1 MAALIA
7 GGTLVVAWALT
18 RVVLRFAVSR
28 GMIDV
33 PNDRSSHAEPTPRG
47 GGVAILVS
55 TLGALLLGWALGF
68 IAERVL
74 WGVGGGMAA
83 VGVVGWLD
91 DRRGLS
97 AAIRFGVHVAAAG
110 WALHWLG
117 GLPLL
122 DFGGHSAVRTGLLG
136 WPLGI
141 LGLVWMTNLYN
152 FMDGIDGLAAGQAIA
167 VGSIGGGLLYLS
179 GQPGLALLPLTLAAA
194 AAGFLA
200 WNRPPARIFMG
211 DVGSGALG
219 FGFGAIAVASENA
232 GAVPL
237 VLWVLLL
244 GVFVFDATVTLGR
257 RVLQRDRWY
266 APHRSHAYQ
275 RAVQGGLGHGAVS
288 AAACLLTVVL
298 GALAAV
304 ATVRPSFVPG
314 AVAIGVLLLAV
325 VYRRVERLSPMNA
338 PSGRRRDVPVA
349 LFVVNATWFFVAQR
363 MAPAIALRR
372 AGFDVHVASAP
383 DAEVAKLLE
392 NGFHHHPLRLARRGV
407 NPLQELHSFF
417 QLVRLYRALN
427 PDLVHHI
434 TIKPV
439 VYGGIASRLA
449 GVPGVVNS
457 ISGMGYVALA
467 PGGSGRL
474 LRVGARAAY
483 RAAFKHPNCTVIFE
497 NPDDMSTFLED
508 GLVPP
513 AGAALIR
520 GVGVDVDR
528 FRPVERV
535 RVRPTIVLP
544 ARMLRDKGVT
554 EFVEAARLLARRG
567 VEASFA
573 LVGDTDPGNPAAIP
587 REQLQRWAADGDVEW
602 WGWQDDMVDVYRR
615 SDVVCLPS
623 YREGLPTALVEAGAC
638 GLPVIATDV
647 PGCREIVRHQ
657 VTGLLVPVRDPV
669 ALADAITLLVQDPT
683 LRWRLGAAARAHVV
697 RHYSAE
703 HVLAQTL
710 AVYGRR
716 LPGLAGIADGAV
728 VHGTP

>member
-1 MAALIA
+1 MTVLIA
-7 GGTLVVAWALT
+7 AGALVVTWALT
-18 RVVLRFAVSR
+18 GLALRFALSR

-33 PNDRSSHAEPTPRG
+33 PNDRSTHDEPTPRG

-55 TLGALLLGWALGF
+55 ALGALVLGWALGLV
-68 IAERVL
+68 AERVL

-83 VGVVGWLD
+83 VGLVGWLD

-97 AAIRFGVHVAAAG
+97 VAVRFAVHAAAAG

-122 DFGGHSAVRTGLLG
+122 DLGAGSAIRTGLLG

-152 FMDGIDGLAAGQAIA
+152 FMDGIDGMAAGQAIA
-167 VGSIGGGLLYLS
+167 VGSIGGGLLYPS

-219 FGFGAIAVASENA
+219 FGFGAIAIASENA

-237 VLWVLLL
+237 LLWVLLL
-244 GVFVFDATVTLGR
+244 GVFVFDATVTLSR
-257 RVLQRDRWY
+257 RVLRRDRWY

-288 AAACLLTVVL
+288 GAACLLTLVL

-304 ATVRPSFVPG
+304 AMARPSFMPG
-314 AVAIGVLLLAV
+314 AVLIGVLLLTAV
-325 VYRRVERLSPMNA
+325 YSRVERMSPMNA
-338 PSGRRRDVPVA
+338 PSGRRQGVPVA

-383 DAEVAKLLE
+383 DADVAKLLE
-392 NGFHHHPLRLARRGV
+392 NGLRHHPLQLSRRGV
-407 NPLQELHSFF
+407 HPLQELRSFF

-439 VYGGIASRLA
+439 IYGGIASRLA
-449 GVPGVVNS
+449 RVPGVVNS

-474 LRVGARAAY
+474 LRRGARAAY
-483 RAAFKHPNCTVIFE
+483 RAAFRHPNCTVIFE
-497 NPDDMSTFLED
+497 NPDDMATFLED
-508 GLVPP
+508 GLVRP
-513 AGAALIR
+513 AAAELIR
-520 GVGVDVDR
+520 GVGVDIER
-528 FRPVERV
+528 FRPVDRGH
-535 RVRPTIVLP
+535 VRPAIVLP
-544 ARMLRDKGVT
+544 ARMLRDKGVM
-554 EFVEAARLLARRG
+554 EFVEAARLLAERG
-567 VEASFA
+567 VEASLA

-587 REQLQRWAADGDVEW
+587 REQLERWAADGAVEW
-602 WGWQDDMVDVYRR
+602 WGWQEDMVDVYRR
-615 SDVVCLPS
+615 TDVVCLPS

-657 VTGLLVPVRDPV
+657 VTGLLVPARDPV
-669 ALADAITLLVQDPT
+669 ALADAMTLLVQDSP
-683 LRWRLGAAARAHVV
+683 LRRRLGGAARAHVE
-697 RHYSAE
+697 RHYSGE

-710 AVYGRR
+710 AVYRTR
-716 LPGLAGIADGAV
+716 LPGLVGIADGSVA
-728 VHGTP
+728 HGIP